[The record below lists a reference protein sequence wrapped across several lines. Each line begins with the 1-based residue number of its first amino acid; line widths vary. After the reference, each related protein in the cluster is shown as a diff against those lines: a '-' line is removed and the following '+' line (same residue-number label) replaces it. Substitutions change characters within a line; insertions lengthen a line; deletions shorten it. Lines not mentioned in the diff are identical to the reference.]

1 MNAKGE
7 PIEWDEMDEHIAFC
21 LQVDPYLAEVDV
33 EHRLVIL
40 SDGAKL
46 SIDQAADRIARA
58 TKLDRDEVLHRV
70 VDWLMMDYEP
80 AGLTEDEMAKFKTK
94 MERWTAPYQ

>member
-1 MNAKGE
+1 MNAKVE

-21 LQVDPYLAEVDV
+21 LAVDPYLAEVDV
-33 EHRLVIL
+33 EHRQVIL

-46 SIDQAADRIARA
+46 SIAKAADRIAQA

-80 AGLTEDEMAKFKTK
+80 EGLTEDEMVEFEKK
-94 MERWTAPYQ
+94 MERWTARYQ